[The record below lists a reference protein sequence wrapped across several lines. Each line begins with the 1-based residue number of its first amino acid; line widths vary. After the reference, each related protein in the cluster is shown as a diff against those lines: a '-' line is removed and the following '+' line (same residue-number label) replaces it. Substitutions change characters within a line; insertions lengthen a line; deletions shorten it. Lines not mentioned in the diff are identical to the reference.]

1 MDDGEVAGAR
11 PVRIDELCFEQ
22 DGLSVETSRA
32 SDRFEARLSGVAEI
46 AIGDRLTRYLASL
59 HEQAAGA
66 GASLVVMDLSK
77 LEFMNAACLRSFVS
91 WIQRLQELPRGQQY
105 DICFRSNGQVPWQ
118 RRSMNAL
125 RCFATDLI
133 TVETEI

>member
-1 MDDGEVAGAR
+1 MGDGEVAEAR

-22 DGLSVETSRA
+22 HGLSVETSRA
-32 SDRFEARLSGVAEI
+32 SDRLEVRLSGVAEM
-46 AIGDRLTRYLASL
+46 AIRDRLTRYLASL
-59 HEQAAGA
+59 HEQAGAA
-66 GASLVVMDLSK
+66 GASQVVMDLSK

-91 WIQRLQELPRGQQY
+91 WIQRLLELPRGEQY
-105 DICFRSNGQVPWQ
+105 DICFRSDGQVPWQ